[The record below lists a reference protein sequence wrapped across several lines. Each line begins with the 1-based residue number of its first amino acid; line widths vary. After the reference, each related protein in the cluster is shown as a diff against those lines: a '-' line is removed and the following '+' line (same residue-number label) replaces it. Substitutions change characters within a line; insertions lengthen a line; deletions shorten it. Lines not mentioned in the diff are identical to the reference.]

1 MSPSTTTDVSAPT
14 TVISFGTYFTAR
26 TLAVYA
32 SRSRSPVYFLTI
44 AQDSLPAWRSPS
56 SPVGFSPRVAYR
68 SFWLLPPS
76 SSARLVLA
84 HCGSNT
90 VTAPWPQHADPQAEY
105 RIRGAE
111 TGLRQAGRRMAP
123 RRRNAWPHRCWR
135 AGEGTVR
142 TTVRARIAAGAQAT
156 EVLAPKRWLSCGS
169 VIPSALRRAL
179 VACDNAAVSER

>member
-84 HCGSNT
+84 HCGSNI
-90 VTAPWPQHADPQAEY
+90 VTSLHNLALRHRSSSEPFRASPPVDPGVGYAAPRAPWRPVT
-105 RIRGAE
+105 GAV
-111 TGLRQAGRRMAP
+111 L
-123 RRRNAWPHRCWR
+123 
-135 AGEGTVR
+135 VD
-142 TTVRARIAAGAQAT
+142 VAA
-156 EVLAPKRWLSCGS
+156 
-169 VIPSALRRAL
+169 
-179 VACDNAAVSER
+179 